1 MGGAFTQAIVAWRKR
16 TLKNSSEFGGPRLAA
31 TRAELADALHG
42 RIRSHHRFLIG
53 QHLKTIEQLEETI
66 AAFDAQIEAAL
77 EPFRDAIERLKEVP
91 GSERDLRPQILIAEI
106 GTDMRQFPTAGHLL
120 SWAGLIPRLDENR
133 RGQQR

>member
-1 MGGAFTQAIVAWRKR
+1 MPLIIRDPSGGCPGRVSFRALTRVPASGETDPEK
-16 TLKNSSEFGGPRLAA
+16 LSEFGGPRLAA

-66 AAFDAQIEAAL
+66 AAFDARIEAAL

-91 GSERDLRPQILIAEI
+91 GLR
-106 GTDMRQFPTAGHLL
+106 G
-120 SWAGLIPRLDENR
+120 
-133 RGQQR
+133 